1 VNLKTSETEA
11 HEANSHR
18 ASSLVIDTLC
28 NRFSD
33 ERTTVTCLYCDFLN
47 QREQTT
53 ATMIGSLLKQIVTSS
68 EEIPGSIQQAFQ
80 ASRKH
85 VGGLGLTLPE
95 VLKLLR
101 SALSSPERTYI
112 CIDALDEFLVQRR
125 PEFLHSLQQIVRDSP
140 GVQLFLTGRPHVWA
154 ELKRYFD
161 EELFVIPIKPT
172 KEDIRRYLALKLEE
186 DTDPDAMDSDLKDDI
201 MRRIPDS
208 ISEMQVITML
218 TA

>member
-1 VNLKTSETEA
+1 MEA
-11 HEANSHR
+11 YEANSHR

-28 NRFSD
+28 NQFSD
-33 ERTTVTCLYCDFLN
+33 ERTTVICLYCDFLN

-68 EEIPGSIQQAFQ
+68 EEIPESIQRAFR

-95 VLKLLR
+95 ALKLLR
-101 SALSSPERTYI
+101 SALSTPDRTYI

-125 PEFLHSLQQIVRDSP
+125 PEFLRSLQQIVRDSP
-140 GVQLFLTGRPHVWA
+140 GVQLFLTGRPHVGA

-161 EELFVIPIKPT
+161 DEELSMIPIKPT

-186 DTDPDAMDSDLKDDI
+186 DTDPDAMDSDLKNDI

-208 ISEMQVITML
+208 ISEMQVITIL
-218 TA
+218 